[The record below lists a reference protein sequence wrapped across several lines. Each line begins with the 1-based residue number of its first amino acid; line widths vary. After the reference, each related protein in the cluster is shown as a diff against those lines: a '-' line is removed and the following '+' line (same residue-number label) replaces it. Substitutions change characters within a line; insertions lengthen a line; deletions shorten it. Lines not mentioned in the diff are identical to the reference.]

1 MKEPKPKGNGR
12 IIEII
17 RILEKEYKT
26 PKIALEFSNPLE
38 ILVATILSAQCT
50 DDRVNVVTETLFKKY
65 RTVKDYANVNQK
77 VFERDIKSTGFYRNK
92 AKNIIS
98 AAKTIQEKFGGK
110 IPDNM
115 ENLITLPGV
124 GRKTA
129 NIVLA
134 HGFGRIEG
142 IAVDT
147 HVGRLSQ
154 RLGFSKNSD
163 PNKIEQDLMTLIPR
177 RHWYKINYILIMHGR
192 AVCSARKPECGKCII
207 SKFCPKIGVKKK

>member
-1 MKEPKPKGNGR
+1 MKEGER
-12 IIEII
+12 VAEII

-50 DDRVNVVTETLFKKY
+50 DDRVNIVTKKLFKKY
-65 RTVKDYANVNQK
+65 RKVSDYASAK
-77 VFERDIKSTGFYRNK
+77 PRVFEQDIKSTGFYRNK
-92 AKNIIS
+92 ANNIIS
-98 AAKTIQEKFGGK
+98 AAKTIQEKFSGK
-110 IPDNM
+110 VPDSM

-134 HGFGRIEG
+134 HGFGKIEG

-154 RLGFSKNSD
+154 RIGLSKNSD
-163 PNKIEQDLMTLIPR
+163 PNKIEQDLMALIPR

-192 AVCSARKPECGKCII
+192 AICNARKPKCRKCAIE
-207 SKFCPKIGVKKK
+207 KLCPKIGVKKV